1 MKRIPEGLMAALLL
15 AIAPWLRPD
24 VNIPRPADEIEQELA
39 TAPFVITAAEI
50 SRPKAKGDIT
60 LKAEVSFAGAPP
72 YRVKLRRAEPGAED
86 FNNRPRYDL
95 AAYELQKLFLD
106 PAEYVVPPTAL
117 RMMPLAELRPHSPE
131 AKPTFKGSDDV
142 LVVLQYWLNEVKVIA
157 DVYNPERFAADPKY
171 ARHIGQLNVL
181 TFLIEHGDSNV
192 GNFLISRAE
201 TGPRVFSIDNGVA
214 FEFNESDRGQLWMK
228 MRVDRLPA
236 DTVQRLRRITL
247 EEMHRSPGRAGAVAV
262 EGWPVGRDGAGRE
275 PGAGARRP
283 QGGRRRAARTAQ
295 GRHRPGRTT
304 ARAPAQ
310 ASRRRPDRHVLRRG
324 DASCARADR
333 PGIPPGARSVQQ
345 SGPPCWPFCW
355 PAAFA
360 PTNRSQSRGRGSSA
374 SWPSRTCMARTR
386 SSRPCCVPSASW
398 TKTYGGP
405 VAART
410 WSASATCSTV
420 APTRARSWT
429 C

>member
-1 MKRIPEGLMAALLL
+1 MSQTARHL
-15 AIAPWLRPD
+15 AIVLTIAGLAGSVYAAD
-24 VNIPRPADEIEQELA
+24 VNIPRPADEIERELA
-39 TAPFVITAAEI
+39 NAPFVITVAEI

-60 LKAEVSFAGAPP
+60 LKAEVSFAGAPA

-106 PAEYVVPPTAL
+106 HAEYVVPPTAL

-157 DVYNPERFAADPKY
+157 DVYDPERFAADPKY

-201 TGPRVFSIDNGVA
+201 SGPRVFSIDNGVA

-236 DTVQRLRRITL
+236 DTVKRLREITP
-247 EEMHRSPGRAGAVAV
+247 EELYRRLGVLAQWQLQDDRWVAVAPGV
-262 EGWPVGRDGAGRE
+262 NLAAARGVRKEGSIVQLGLRKADIDQVGRQLGRLLKQVDDG
-275 PGAGARRP
+275 
-283 QGGRRRAARTAQ
+283 QI
-295 GRHRPGRTT
+295 TT
-304 ARAPAQ
+304 
-310 ASRRRPDRHVLRRG
+310 
-324 DASCARADR
+324 
-333 PGIPPGARSVQQ
+333 
-345 SGPPCWPFCW
+345 F
-355 PAAFA
+355 
-360 PTNRSQSRGRGSSA
+360 
-374 SWPSRTCMARTR
+374 
-386 SSRPCCVPSASW
+386 
-398 TKTYGGP
+398 
-405 VAART
+405 
-410 WSASATCSTV
+410 
-420 APTRARSWT
+420 
-429 C
+429 